1 MVKYLSGQ
9 LPLKER
15 IIVLMKKSK
24 VLSVAARGIGILLI
38 CVILVFLG
46 YYIKDKLRLSKL
58 EKQRI
63 QYEEQ
68 AKINIE
74 KYITEKYGFKPTIK
88 ASYGSYLVGDIFSS
102 TYGAYDV
109 DETVEVVCEYAG
121 KTFYAVTKGNTDDIS
136 DAIDNYQQEEI
147 AETFDKYL
155 KENFD
160 FPVIDYLLSYGQKI
174 EGYGESNG
182 HITER
187 ENNAYYLI
195 HTKYDGTNLK
205 EILGEYEGSTQYPQE
220 GTHIEIITVCNS
232 IEDIAETK
240 LRPLF
245 GNIMELKIFNMTTEE
260 QARLL
265 QNTVEQKSFG
275 SSYDYTNYM
284 IYDTDNDATWK
295 YPQHPDSEYSAEIK
309 EIVRFGLVYGNH
321 SEYSK
326 IDM

>member
-1 MVKYLSGQ
+1 
-9 LPLKER
+9 
-15 IIVLMKKSK
+15 MKKSK
-24 VLSVAARGIGILLI
+24 ILSITIKSIGILLI

-46 YYIKDKLRLSKL
+46 YYIKNELCLSKL

-68 AKINIE
+68 AEINIE

-88 ASYGSYLVGDIFSS
+88 ASYGSYLTGDIFSS

-109 DETVEVVCEYAG
+109 DETVEVVCEHDG
-121 KTFYAVTKGNTDDIS
+121 KTFYAVTHGNTDDIS

-147 AETFDKYL
+147 AEAFDKYL

-160 FPVIDYLLSYGQKI
+160 FPIIDYLLSYGQKI
-174 EGYGESNG
+174 EGYGESHG
-182 HITER
+182 HITEQ

-205 EILGEYEGSTQYPQE
+205 EILGEYDGSLQYPQD
-220 GTHIEIITVCNS
+220 GTHIEIITVCDS
-232 IEDIAETK
+232 IEGITETK
-240 LRPLF
+240 LKPLF

-275 SSYDYTNYM
+275 SSYDYTNY
-284 IYDTDNDATWK
+284 IVSNTDNGDVWK

-309 EIVRFGLVYGNH
+309 EILRFGLIYNNH

-326 IDM
+326 IEM